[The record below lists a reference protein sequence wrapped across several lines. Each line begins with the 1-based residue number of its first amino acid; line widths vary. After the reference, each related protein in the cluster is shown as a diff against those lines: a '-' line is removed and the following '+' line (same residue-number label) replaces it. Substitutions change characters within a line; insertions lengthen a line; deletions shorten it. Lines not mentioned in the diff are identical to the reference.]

1 MTGAESVKM
10 LNCFKYNKLRIISMH
25 IKNKFL
31 TFSER
36 EKLSPVGGDFIKRDT
51 GLDAGRREVT
61 GVKPPNILRAGT
73 DRDDDDI
80 LGPMSS
86 LCHVSPCVTQY
97 LICSQLLF
105 RFC

>member
-1 MTGAESVKM
+1 MTGAESDNM
-10 LNCFKYNKLRIISMH
+10 LNCFKYNRLHNKVC
-25 IKNKFL
+25 IKTKFL

-36 EKLSPVGGDFIKRDT
+36 EKRSPVGGDFIKRDT
-51 GLDAGRREVT
+51 GLVAGRRAVT

-97 LICSQLLF
+97 LICSRVLF